1 MTPNEYQKL
10 ALRTEMTPDFVR
22 GTLDDRMMA
31 RLLHALLGMCTETG
45 EIQDMVKKHMMYG
58 KEFDPINVIEECGD
72 LLWYTALALDA
83 VGYSLEDCMR
93 RNIEKL
99 CVRFSDRF
107 TSEAALNRDLD
118 AERKTLEQSGDDGAA

>member
-10 ALRTEMTPDFVR
+10 ALRTEKTPDFIR
-22 GTLDDRMMA
+22 GTADDKMMA

-45 EIQDMVKKHMMYG
+45 EIHDMVKKHMMYG
-58 KEFDPINVIEECGD
+58 KDFDPVNVIEECGD
-72 LLWYTALALDA
+72 TLWYIALALNA
-83 VGYSLEDCMR
+83 VGYSMEDCMR

-99 CVRFSDRF
+99 RVRFPDRF

-118 AERKTLEQSGDDGAA
+118 AERKTLERGSEGGAE